1 MFDPPLKADFYYARR
16 RIILIDIHKSLEL
29 TNWYVA
35 GTIVIGCKR
44 YKETPRAFSYEQA
57 QDDCFKKGYSYLEI
71 DLETTRGMV
80 EAVDLIIC

>member
-16 RIILIDIHKSLEL
+16 RIILIDIDESFEI
-29 TNWYVA
+29 TDNYVA

-57 QDDCFKKGYSYLEI
+57 QDGCFKMGYNYLEI

>member
-1 MFDPPLKADFYYARR
+1 MFDPPLKGDFYYARR
-16 RIILIDIHKSLEL
+16 RIILIDIHKSLDL
-29 TNWYVA
+29 TYWYVPD
-35 GTIVIGCKR
+35 TIVIGCKR

-57 QDDCFKKGYSYLEI
+57 QDGCFKKGYSYLEI

>member
-1 MFDPPLKADFYYARR
+1 MFDPPLKADFYYAKR
-16 RIILIDIHKSLEL
+16 RIILIDIHKSFEL
-29 TNWYVA
+29 TNCYVP
-35 GTIVIGCKR
+35 GTLVIGCKR

-57 QDDCFKKGYSYLEI
+57 QDGCFEKDYSYLEI